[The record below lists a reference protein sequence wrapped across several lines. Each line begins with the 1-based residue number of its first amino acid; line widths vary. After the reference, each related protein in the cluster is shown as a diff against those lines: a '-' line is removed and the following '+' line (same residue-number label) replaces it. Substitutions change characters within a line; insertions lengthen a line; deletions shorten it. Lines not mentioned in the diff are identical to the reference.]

1 MGKKR
6 EGERGMGLFDPVW
19 MTDKQEKKWRAVDAV
34 RRIRDE
40 ELLLRIA
47 MEAPIYEVHEAAA
60 ERIRD
65 ARLLEE
71 LAFCYRT
78 LPPERQ
84 TSSSRCSAATAAGK
98 LTDREKLLDYALTAP
113 FFSHGVFDKLK
124 DDQAALSEI
133 VKNAAEFT
141 FRRKAAELSEDQE
154 TLLAVVDELDRKRRR
169 GRLSDREGELFGVCL
184 NRWNALRIAEHRAWR
199 EAAAPEYE
207 RLSSRM
213 DENTRLGMVCRN
225 CGRLAAYFVT
235 SEEPGLQ
242 PCGRGHLA
250 CDCGRL
256 DMSLALLD
264 SDPEGAELLEL
275 CPVCL
280 ESRHGEGPGSLFQ
293 CRRAGAC
300 GVEHPPLFVR
310 LVYGNRGENT

>member
-1 MGKKR
+1 
-6 EGERGMGLFDPVW
+6 MGLFDPVW
-19 MTDKQEKKWRAVDAV
+19 MTEKQEKKWRAVNAV
-34 RRIRDE
+34 RKIRDE

-47 MEAPIYEVHEAAA
+47 VEAPIYEVHEAAA

-65 ARLLEE
+65 PGLLEK

-84 TSSSRCSAATAAGK
+84 TSSSHCSAATAAGK

-113 FFSHGVFDKLK
+113 FFSHGVFNKLK

-133 VKNAAEFT
+133 VKNASEFT

-154 TLLAVVDELDRKRRR
+154 TLLAVVDELERKRHS
-169 GRLSDREGELFGVCL
+169 GRLSDREGELLRVCL

-213 DENTRLGMVCRN
+213 DENTRLGMVCKN
-225 CGRLAAYFVT
+225 CGRLAAYLVT
-235 SEEPGLQ
+235 SEEPGLR
-242 PCGRGHLA
+242 PCGRGHFA
-250 CDCGRL
+250 CGCGRL
-256 DMSLALLD
+256 DMSLALLED
-264 SDPEGAELLEL
+264 AAEIGGLLEL
-275 CPVCL
+275 CPLCL
-280 ESRHGEGPGSLFQ
+280 ESRHGEGPGSLFE

-300 GVEHPPLFVR
+300 GVERPSLYVR
-310 LVYGNRGENT
+310 LVYGTRGENA